1 MQQERRQYFRIA
13 SQVAVHVEPVEG
25 NKHVS
30 LEMLEQERPK
40 AFALVNDV
48 NQIAMEAERLV
59 RQLDRTD
66 PTVAEFCRNIDKRIQ
81 LLTRFI
87 ALQALSDPVEQK
99 LVSISGNGLRFTTDK
114 AFETGQV
121 VRVELMLPDS
131 GSTILCFGEVVDTRK
146 VDDGFEIAVT
156 FTVISEADRDAIIRH
171 VLTREAELLRNKK
184 ESGET
189 GAST

>member
-114 AFETGQV
+114 AFEKGQV

>member
-1 MQQERRQYFRIA
+1 MQQERRQFFRIA
-13 SQVAVHVEPVEG
+13 SQVAVHVEPVEA

-30 LEMLEQERPK
+30 LAVLEQERPK
-40 AFALVNDV
+40 AFALVNEV
-48 NQIAMEAERLV
+48 NQIAMDAERLV

-66 PTVAEFCRNIDKRIQ
+66 PTVAEFCRNIDRRIQ

-114 AFETGQV
+114 AFEEGQV

>member
-114 AFETGQV
+114 AFEKGQV

-184 ESGET
+184 ESGEI